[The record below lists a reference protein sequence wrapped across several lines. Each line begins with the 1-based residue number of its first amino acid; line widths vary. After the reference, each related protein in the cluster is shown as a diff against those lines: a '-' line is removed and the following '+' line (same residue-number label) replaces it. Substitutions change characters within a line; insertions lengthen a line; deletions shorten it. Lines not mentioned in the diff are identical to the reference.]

1 MSAQAGHGASVHIEA
16 CGKTFADGTRA
27 LEPATLDIARGETL
41 VLLGPSGCG
50 KTTMLRIIAGLEVPD
65 AGGRVLF
72 DGKDMT
78 AVPIERRN
86 VGMVFQS
93 YALFPNMTVSDNI
106 GYGLKIRGIPAKERA
121 ARVAELVA
129 LTNIS
134 GLENRR
140 IDQLSGGQRQRVALA
155 RAVAIRPGILLLD
168 EPLTAL
174 DAALRDRLR
183 GELNRLLRALGITTI
198 YVTHDQSEAME
209 LGDRVVVMQKGAIAQ
224 IGTPRE
230 IYFTPRSRFVAEF
243 IGAANIVEAAIE
255 DGHLVLPGG
264 RQPIHGDMDMPAA
277 VAMIRPETIRV
288 TAAGSAPLSGI
299 IDSVSFIGD
308 RQRLVVS
315 GASNRLLTVDAPNTV
330 QVKARRTDRIVDFAG
345 RRPPVA
351 ARELRRSMSPKPVH
365 IAQISDLH
373 IKPPGSLAYGKV
385 DTAKALE
392 RCVAALNE
400 FDPAPDFVVISGDLA
415 DTPTAEEYQ
424 YLKRLL
430 APLKLPFAG
439 IPGNHDSRELMRAAF
454 PSASYAFVSGPLNQ
468 KIEVAGLDLLLL
480 DSSVHRKPHGELDG
494 PTLQWL
500 DGMLASSPD
509 RPALLFLHHPPFK
522 AGIWHMDRQN
532 LLNASDLAPI
542 VRRHPR
548 VQLIATGHVHRAT
561 LTMFAGV
568 PTTICPAPNHAV
580 DLDLAELRQPS
591 FKVEPPAFHLH
602 TWFPGE
608 GYGNVVTHQVP
619 IGTFDGP
626 HPFFAADGKLL

>member
-16 CGKTFADGTRA
+16 CGKTFADGTLA

-65 AGGRVLF
+65 TGGRVLF

-106 GYGLKIRGIPAKERA
+106 GYGLKIRGVPSKERA
-121 ARVAELVA
+121 ERVAELVA

-209 LGDRVVVMQKGAIAQ
+209 LGDRVVVMQKGVIAQ

-230 IYFTPRSRFVAEF
+230 IYFTPRNRFVAEF

-255 DGHLVLPGG
+255 GGHLVLPGG
-264 RQPIHGDMDMPAA
+264 RQPIHSDMDLPAA
-277 VAMIRPETIRV
+277 VAMIRPETIHV
-288 TAAGSAPLSGI
+288 TAAGSASLSGT
-299 IDSVSFIGD
+299 IDTVSFIGD

-330 QVKARRTDRIVDFAG
+330 QVRPGERIG
-345 RRPPVA
+345 
-351 ARELRRSMSPKPVH
+351 LSISPDAV
-365 IAQISDLH
+365 
-373 IKPPGSLAYGKV
+373 
-385 DTAKALE
+385 
-392 RCVAALNE
+392 
-400 FDPAPDFVVISGDLA
+400 
-415 DTPTAEEYQ
+415 
-424 YLKRLL
+424 RLL
-430 APLKLPFAG
+430 
-439 IPGNHDSRELMRAAF
+439 
-454 PSASYAFVSGPLNQ
+454 
-468 KIEVAGLDLLLL
+468 
-480 DSSVHRKPHGELDG
+480 
-494 PTLQWL
+494 
-500 DGMLASSPD
+500 
-509 RPALLFLHHPPFK
+509 PPE
-522 AGIWHMDRQN
+522 N
-532 LLNASDLAPI
+532 
-542 VRRHPR
+542 
-548 VQLIATGHVHRAT
+548 
-561 LTMFAGV
+561 
-568 PTTICPAPNHAV
+568 
-580 DLDLAELRQPS
+580 
-591 FKVEPPAFHLH
+591 
-602 TWFPGE
+602 
-608 GYGNVVTHQVP
+608 
-619 IGTFDGP
+619 
-626 HPFFAADGKLL
+626 

>member
-1 MSAQAGHGASVHIEA
+1 MSAQAGHGASVRIEA

-27 LEPATLDIARGETL
+27 LEPATLEIARGETL

-50 KTTMLRIIAGLEVPD
+50 KTTMLRIIAGLELPD

-72 DGKDMT
+72 DDKDMT

-106 GYGLKIRGIPAKERA
+106 GYGLKIRGIPNKERA

-255 DGHLVLPGG
+255 GGYLVLPGG
-264 RQPIHGDMDMPAA
+264 RQPIHCDVDMPAA

-288 TAAGSAPLSGI
+288 TSAGSASLSGTV
-299 IDSVSFIGD
+299 DSVSFIGD

-330 QVKARRTDRIVDFAG
+330 RVRLGERIG
-345 RRPPVA
+345 
-351 ARELRRSMSPKPVH
+351 LSISPDAV
-365 IAQISDLH
+365 
-373 IKPPGSLAYGKV
+373 
-385 DTAKALE
+385 
-392 RCVAALNE
+392 
-400 FDPAPDFVVISGDLA
+400 
-415 DTPTAEEYQ
+415 
-424 YLKRLL
+424 RLL
-430 APLKLPFAG
+430 
-439 IPGNHDSRELMRAAF
+439 
-454 PSASYAFVSGPLNQ
+454 
-468 KIEVAGLDLLLL
+468 
-480 DSSVHRKPHGELDG
+480 
-494 PTLQWL
+494 
-500 DGMLASSPD
+500 
-509 RPALLFLHHPPFK
+509 PPE
-522 AGIWHMDRQN
+522 N
-532 LLNASDLAPI
+532 
-542 VRRHPR
+542 
-548 VQLIATGHVHRAT
+548 
-561 LTMFAGV
+561 
-568 PTTICPAPNHAV
+568 
-580 DLDLAELRQPS
+580 
-591 FKVEPPAFHLH
+591 
-602 TWFPGE
+602 
-608 GYGNVVTHQVP
+608 
-619 IGTFDGP
+619 
-626 HPFFAADGKLL
+626 